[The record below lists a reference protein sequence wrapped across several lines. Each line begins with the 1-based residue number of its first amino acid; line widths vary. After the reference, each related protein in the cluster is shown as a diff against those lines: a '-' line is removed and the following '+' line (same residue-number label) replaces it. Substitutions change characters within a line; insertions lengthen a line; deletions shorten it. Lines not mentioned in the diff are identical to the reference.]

1 MSGLIE
7 ITIFFISAIVFS
19 FVINGLFLKFS
30 KTLGIRHQNGN
41 AIRWSSQDKPS
52 LGGISFYILFLVS
65 IIFCSFYQREN
76 HSFNLK
82 FLGFFSAC
90 TIAFVMGLAD
100 DAFNT
105 RPLLKFFTQ
114 LFCSLILIFT
124 GTYID
129 IFQNNLYNYL
139 ITIFWVVG
147 LMNSIN
153 MLDNMDSIATIVSIF
168 ILVSA
173 LVLVLLQNFLIDVYV
188 LLLIG
193 ILASLIGFLFYNWHP
208 SKMYMGDT
216 GSQLLGV
223 FLAGI
228 GIVFYWNNKDFNGNE
243 IFTKKVLNA
252 VIVYSLPI
260 IDTTIV
266 VLNRISKKHSPFIGG
281 RDHTAHNLYYLG
293 HTEKQIALIFS
304 FLSAVSLIMMVIIN
318 SITDWSYLYISLFV
332 LYLVFLFGT
341 LFYVTKMKKNNNIEK
356 S

>member
-1 MSGLIE
+1 MKGLVE
-7 ITIFFISAIVFS
+7 ITVFFICAIVFS

-30 KTLGIRHQNGN
+30 KTLGIRHHNENG
-41 AIRWSSQDKPS
+41 IRWSSQDKPS

-65 IIFCSFYQREN
+65 IIFCSFFHREYQ
-76 HSFNLK
+76 SFNMK

-90 TIAFVMGLAD
+90 TMGFVMGLAD

-105 RPLLKFFTQ
+105 RPFLKFFTQ

-129 IFQNNLYNYL
+129 IFQNNYYNYL
-139 ITIFWVVG
+139 LTIFWVVG
-147 LMNSIN
+147 LMNAIN

-168 ILVSA
+168 IIVSV
-173 LVLVLLQNFLIDVYV
+173 LVLVLLQNFIDIYV
-188 LLLIG
+188 LLLVG

-216 GSQLLGV
+216 GSQLLGI

-228 GIVFYWNNKDFNGNE
+228 GIIFYWNNKDFNGNE
-243 IFTKKVLNA
+243 IFTKRILNA
-252 VIVYSLPI
+252 IIIYSLPI

-266 VLNRISKKHSPFIGG
+266 VFNRILRKQSPFIGG
-281 RDHTAHNLYYLG
+281 RDHTTHNLYYLG
-293 HTEKQIALIFS
+293 HNEKQIALIFS
-304 FLSAVSLIMMVIIN
+304 FLSAISIIMMVIIN
-318 SITDWSYLYISLFV
+318 SFTDWNYNYISLFA
-332 LYLVFLFGT
+332 LYFIFLFGI
-341 LFYVTKMKKNNNIEK
+341 LFYVTKMKKTNHIKK

>member
-1 MSGLIE
+1 MRGLIE
-7 ITIFFISAIVFS
+7 LIIFFICAIIFS

-30 KTLGIRHQNGN
+30 KTLGIRNNNGN
-41 AIRWSSQDKPS
+41 EIRWSSQDKPS
-52 LGGISFYILFLVS
+52 LGGISFYIIFLVS
-65 IIFCSFYQREN
+65 IIFCSFFHKEYQ
-76 HSFNLK
+76 SFNLK
-82 FLGFFSAC
+82 FLGFFVAC
-90 TIAFVMGLAD
+90 TLGFVMGLAD

-124 GTYID
+124 GTYIN
-129 IFQNNLYNYL
+129 IFQNDLYNYL

-153 MLDNMDSIATIVSIF
+153 MLDNMDSIATIVSVF
-168 ILVSA
+168 ILVSI
-173 LVLVLLQNFLIDVYV
+173 LVLVLLQHFIIDVYV

-193 ILASLIGFLFYNWHP
+193 ILASLIGFLFYNWYP

-216 GSQLLGV
+216 GSQLLGI

-243 IFTKKVLNA
+243 IFTKRILNA
-252 VIVYSLPI
+252 VIIFSLPI

-266 VLNRISKKHSPFIGG
+266 VFNRIMRKQSPFIGG
-281 RDHTAHNLYYLG
+281 KDHTTHNLFYLG
-293 HTEKQIALIFS
+293 HTEKQIAFIFS
-304 FLSAVSLIMMVIIN
+304 FLSAISVIMMVIIN
-318 SITDWSYLYISLFV
+318 SIAKWNHLYISLFV
-332 LYLVFLFGT
+332 LYLVFLFGI
-341 LFYVTKMKKNNNIEK
+341 LFYVTKMKKKNHIKK